1 MSNAIYTMLGRQQ
14 GLMQEMQVVANN
26 LANSSTTGYKSDR
39 AMFGEFLVSTGSQSS
54 SLSMGGLAGHSFAMA
69 QGALK
74 ITGGQLDLA
83 IQGDGFFLV
92 DAPQGQRL
100 TRAGN
105 FQISPDGKLVDAN
118 GSALLSAGGSPINIP
133 QNASQI
139 RIASDGTVS
148 VSSGDGIPPQDVG
161 QVGVVTV
168 DQEATLVRDSNSYFS
183 APDGHRPAEN
193 NEIVQGALEQSNVSP
208 VLEVARMIEV
218 QRAYEA
224 GQTLFEREDQRIGQ
238 IISAIR
244 NG

>member
-1 MSNAIYTMLGRQQ
+1 MSNAIYTMLARQQ

-26 LANSSTTGYKSDR
+26 IANASTTGYKTDR
-39 AMFGEFLVSTGSQSS
+39 AIFGEFLTSTGSQSS
-54 SLSMGGLAGHSFAMA
+54 SLSMGGLAGHSFAME

-92 DAPQGQRL
+92 DTPQGQRL
-100 TRAGN
+100 TRAGA
-105 FQISPDGKLVDAN
+105 FQLAQDGTLVDMN
-118 GSALLSAGGSPINIP
+118 GSKLLGAGGGPISIP

-139 RIASDGTVS
+139 NIAADGAVS
-148 VSSGDGIPPQDVG
+148 VSSGDGLPPEEVG

-168 DQEATLVRDSNSYFS
+168 DGTLLRDSNSYFS
-183 APDGHRPAEN
+183 APDGYAPAQST
-193 NEIVQGALEQSNVSP
+193 EIVQGALEQSNVSP
-208 VLEVARMIEV
+208 VLEIARLIEV

-224 GQTLFEREDQRIGQ
+224 GQTLFEREDQRFSQVIN
-238 IISAIR
+238 SVR

>member
-1 MSNAIYTMLGRQQ
+1 MSNAIYAMLGRQQ

-39 AMFGEFLVSTGSQSS
+39 ALFGEFLVATGSQSS
-54 SLSMGGLAGHSFAMA
+54 SLSMGGLAGHSFAMS

-74 ITGGQLDLA
+74 ITGGEMDFA

-92 DAPQGQRL
+92 NSEQGQRL
-100 TRAGN
+100 TRAGH
-105 FQISPDGKLVDAN
+105 FQLSTDGQLVDMN
-118 GSALLSAGGSPINIP
+118 GSAVLSAAGAPISIP
-133 QNASQI
+133 QNASEI
-139 RIASDGTVS
+139 RVAADGTVT
-148 VSSGDGIPPQDVG
+148 VSSGDGLPPQEVG
-161 QVGVVTV
+161 QIGVVTV
-168 DQEATLVRDSNSYFS
+168 DEEATLVRDSNSYFS

-193 NEIVQGALEQSNVSP
+193 NEVVQGALEQSNVSP

-224 GQTLFEREDQRIGQ
+224 GQALFEREDQRVSQ